1 METGTNDK
9 LAGAKKL
16 LETFVAG
23 HTNFIMADEIA
34 RRYYANQNDILYAKK
49 KDKKDEEKPE
59 LRNADNRI
67 PSAFHSLLVDQKA
80 GYMFSSPPSFDVGT
94 DEQNKQVTEVLGDTY
109 EKNAKELCVNASNA
123 GIAWLHYWVDD
134 AEFKWGVVPSAQI
147 IPIWGTTLEHN
158 LQAAVRCYEELDV
171 ETGEAYNVFEI
182 WDDTICRAFRKKK
195 SLSINEGLNP
205 YDMFSIFMEKN
216 QSEAANEFVHDL
228 GEVPFIPFK
237 NNGNCYSDLDRIK
250 RLIDAYDKTY
260 SGFINDLEDI
270 QEIIFVLTNYGGQ
283 NLNEFIRDL
292 KYYKTI
298 QVDSIGSEDK
308 SGVST
313 LTIDIPVEAR
323 EKALEITRKSIFTM
337 GQGIDP
343 EMQGLD
349 GTSGEAMKFL
359 YALLELK
366 AGLMETEFR
375 LSFNQFIRAICRFKG
390 ITPHNIIQTW
400 TRTMIRND
408 AELVD
413 MCSKSKGIISDKTIL
428 KAHPFVEDVEAEEE
442 QLAKEKEAE
451 LSSYEFNSTGGEEDG
466 NA

>member
-1 METGTNDK
+1 VLQLEQETTDK

-16 LETFVAG
+16 IEAFLPG
-23 HTNFIMADEIA
+23 HIEFATADAVA
-34 RRYYANQNDILYAKK
+34 RRYYANQNDIMIPKESK
-49 KDKKDEEKPE
+49 KDKSEAPG

-67 PSAFHSLLVDQKA
+67 SSAFHSLLVDQKA
-80 GYMFSSPPSFDVGT
+80 GYMFTSPPSFDVGT
-94 DEQNKQVTEVLGDTY
+94 DSQNKVVTQVLGDTY

-123 GIAWLHYWVDD
+123 GIAWLHYWTDD
-134 AEFKWGVVPSAQI
+134 TEFKWGVVPSAQI

-171 ETGEAYNVFEI
+171 KTGEAYDVFEI
-182 WDDTICRAFRKKK
+182 WDDKICRAYRKQK

-205 YDMFSIFMEKN
+205 YDMFSMFYEQN
-216 QSEAANEFVHDL
+216 QGLTNEFVHNL
-228 GEVPFIPFK
+228 GAVPFIPFK
-237 NNGNCYSDLDRIK
+237 NNSNCHGDLNRIK
-250 RLIDAYDKTY
+250 QLIDAYDKTY

-270 QEIIFVLTNYGGQ
+270 QEVIFVLTNYGGQ
-283 NLNEFIRDL
+283 DLNEFIQEL

-323 EKALEITRKSIFTM
+323 EKALDITRKSIFTM

-390 ITPHNIIQTW
+390 IKPTNIIQTW

-413 MCSKSKGIISDKTIL
+413 MCAKSKGIISDKTIL
-428 KAHPFVEDVEAEEE
+428 KSHPFVEDVEAEEE
-442 QLAKEKEAE
+442 QLLKEKEE
-451 LSSYEFNSTGGEEDG
+451 NLDSYELGGEADG
-466 NA
+466 ND

>member
-1 METGTNDK
+1 
-9 LAGAKKL
+9 
-16 LETFVAG
+16 
-23 HTNFIMADEIA
+23 
-34 RRYYANQNDILYAKK
+34 
-49 KDKKDEEKPE
+49 
-59 LRNADNRI
+59 
-67 PSAFHSLLVDQKA
+67 
-80 GYMFSSPPSFDVGT
+80 
-94 DEQNKQVTEVLGDTY
+94 
-109 EKNAKELCVNASNA
+109 
-123 GIAWLHYWVDD
+123 
-134 AEFKWGVVPSAQI
+134 
-147 IPIWGTTLEHN
+147 
-158 LQAAVRCYEELDV
+158 QAAVRCYEELDV
-171 ETGEAYNVFEI
+171 ATGDAYDVFEI
-182 WDDTICRAFRKKK
+182 WDDTICRAYRKEK

-270 QEIIFVLTNYGGQ
+270 QEIIFVLTNYSGQ

-390 ITPHNIIQTW
+390 IKLQNIIQTW

-413 MCSKSKGIISDKTIL
+413 MCSKSKGIISDKTII

-451 LSSYEFNSTGGEEDG
+451 LASYEFNNTGGEEDG